1 MGDATFGGWNFRVD
15 PESVRYSYKPK
26 INSKANI
33 GGKVVQVFGV
43 TISDIVLAGSFGLG
57 GREEQQRFLAQ
68 MISVAQSQ
76 ADNPSVTPQ
85 RFVWPDRG
93 WNIPCWLKSYA
104 EGASQASVVGAP
116 EMFSL
121 KWQLTLVPESGGS
134 LAGYATTQLVDRMSQ
149 GIGWT
154 KSAFN
159 GPINGP
165 TGVVEALAGG
175 SGFTGVGS
183 APSPASGSSNSGP
196 APTGRALTIGEAL
209 RVANGAGFAGDDLVT
224 IVAIGFPESRL
235 DPRRTNTQ
243 GGGINSGQGDYS
255 IGIWQINM
263 AAHGYRFGSETELM
277 IPERNAA
284 AAYSLYLGRGRR
296 FTDWSTYNNGAY
308 REYLDDVQA
317 VYTQGGW

>member
-1 MGDATFGGWNFRVD
+1 MGEATFGGWAFRVD
-15 PESVRYSYKPK
+15 PDGIQYGYKPK

-43 TISDIVLAGSFGLG
+43 SISDITLSGSFGIG
-57 GREEQQRFLAQ
+57 GRAEQERFLAQ
-68 MISVAQSQ
+68 MLDVARSQ

-85 RFVWPDRG
+85 RLVWPDRG
-93 WNIPCWLKSYA
+93 LNVPCWLKSYS
-104 EGASQASVVGAP
+104 EGQSDASVVASP

-121 KWQLTLVPESGGS
+121 KWRLVLVPESGGS
-134 LAGYATTQLVDRMSQ
+134 LAGYATTQLVDRMSV

-154 KSAFN
+154 KSAYN

-165 TGVVEALAGG
+165 TGVVEALTGS

-183 APSPASGSSNSGP
+183 APSPATGSSTSGP
-196 APTGRALTIGEAL
+196 APTGRPLTIAEAL
-209 RVANGAGFAGDDLVT
+209 RVANGAGFTGADLVT
-224 IVAIGFPESRL
+224 IVAIGFPESSL
-235 DPRRTNTQ
+235 DPRKTNTD

-263 AAHGYRFGSETELM
+263 AAHGYRFGSESELM

-308 REYLDDVQA
+308 RQYVDDVQV
-317 VYTQGGW
+317 VYDRGGW